1 MTTTNTMPAAL
12 LTYSTD
18 AGFCA
23 RVTSAGLWIAV
34 GYGSS
39 ENAAADAACAAAGGS
54 RPYGVLTGAVSASV
68 EIVAARQGGAA
79 IRRAH
84 GCVGPRGTIVL
95 ATA

>member
-1 MTTTNTMPAAL
+1 MTTNTMPAAL
-12 LTYSTD
+12 LTYAND

-39 ENAAADAACAAAGGS
+39 ENAAADAACAAAGVA
-54 RPYGVLTGAVSASV
+54 RPYGVTNGAVRASLDL
-68 EIVAARQGGAA
+68 VAARQGGAA

-84 GCVGPRGTIVL
+84 GCVGPRGTVVL